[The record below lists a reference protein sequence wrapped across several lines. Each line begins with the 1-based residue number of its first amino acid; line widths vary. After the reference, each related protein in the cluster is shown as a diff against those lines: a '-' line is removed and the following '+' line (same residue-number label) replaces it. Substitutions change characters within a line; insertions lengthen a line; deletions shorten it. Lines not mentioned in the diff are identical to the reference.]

1 MKNINQLKAGVLLSY
16 FTTGL
21 NAIIHLIYTPVMIRL
36 LGQSEYGLYT
46 LVSSVTGYL
55 ALFSL
60 GFTASYLRF
69 YSSRRKDE
77 KTVARLNGLY
87 LTIFLI
93 MAIVSFFCG
102 MILADN
108 AKLVFGDNL
117 TEVEIKRA
125 VILMRILI
133 INVSLTFPNSVF
145 DSVITAH
152 ERFLFHRLLNLAC
165 IVFNPLICF
174 PLLLMGYK
182 SVALVV
188 ITTILTVLKL
198 ILNCIFCFSKLGAR
212 FDFRGFDFSLFRE
225 MWTFSFFIFLNM
237 IIDQT
242 NWSVDKF
249 ILGRVSGTNSVAVYG
264 VGASLFTLYLEFS
277 SMISSVFAP
286 RVNRIAADKKT
297 DISKS
302 FTTLMIKVGRLQFC
316 ILSLV
321 LTGFVFFGKY
331 FITDIYSTAEYVE
344 AYYVTILLMFPATVS
359 GIQTIGIEIQRSV
372 NKHQFRS
379 IVYFVMAVVNVLI
392 SIPLARKFGPA
403 GAAFGTTLSIIV
415 ANGFIMNIYYHKGI
429 GINIIEFW
437 KSIIRLSRG
446 IVIPVVLGV
455 FLNHF
460 IIVDR
465 TSVFCTLILSYIVIF
480 SLSLYLIGLNDYEK
494 NLIWQL
500 IHFIRYR
507 MTKK

>member
-60 GFTASYLRF
+60 GFTGSYLRF
-69 YSSRRKDE
+69 YSSRSKDE

-108 AKLVFGDNL
+108 ATFVFGEKL
-117 TEVEIKRA
+117 TEIELKRS
-125 VILMRILI
+125 VILMRILV
-133 INVSLTFPNSVF
+133 INVSMTFPNSVF
-145 DSVITAH
+145 DAVITSH
-152 ERFLFHRLLNLAC
+152 ERFLFQRLLNLAC
-165 IVFNPLICF
+165 IVFNPLICL

-198 ILNCIFCFSKLGAR
+198 VINCIFCFSKLGAR
-212 FDFRGFDFSLFRE
+212 FDFKGFDFSLFRE

-242 NWSVDKF
+242 NWSVDKY

-286 RVNRIAADKKT
+286 RVNRIAADNHV
-297 DISKS
+297 DFLKS
-302 FTTLMIKVGRLQFC
+302 FTALMIKVGRLQFC
-316 ILSLV
+316 ILSLAF
-321 LTGFVFFGKY
+321 TGFMFFGKF
-331 FITDIYSTAEYVE
+331 FITDIYSTEEYVD

-379 IVYFVMAVVNVLI
+379 LVYFAMAIVNVLL
-392 SIPLARKFGPA
+392 SIPLAHKFGPA

-437 KSIIRLSRG
+437 KSILRLGRG
-446 IVIPVVLGV
+446 IIIPVIFGIIL
-455 FLNHF
+455 HQF
-460 IIVDR
+460 IIID
-465 TSVFCTLILSYIVIF
+465 SFLVFGID
-480 SLSLYLIGLNDYEK
+480 LYGN
-494 NLIWQL
+494 
-500 IHFIRYR
+500 F
-507 MTKK
+507 